1 MSNVKKKDTSH
12 YFCGNCGKRG
22 HVYRKCLAPITSLGV
37 IVYRWN
43 NEKKREY
50 LMIRRRDTLGFVE
63 FMRGKYNLSNC
74 PYIYELFGIMTENER
89 ERLIE
94 KEFDVLWNELW
105 MNKNTR
111 QYHNE
116 YENSKK
122 KFNQLK
128 EGFTYK
134 NNDNTEEYISLKK
147 VHDSHPIK
155 WYEPEWGFP
164 KGRRMLKETD
174 LQCAMREFREETGLE
189 DSDYTICEDLG
200 RIEETFYGTNN
211 IRYRHIYFIG
221 LWNID
226 SEKEVTVDQSNFS
239 QISEIGNIEWF
250 PFDEA
255 YKKIRSYNWEK
266 KRLLQN
272 LDYELTELEKEVENE
287 KQG

>member
-105 MNKNTR
+105 MNKNTK
-111 QYHNE
+111 QYRNE
-116 YENSKK
+116 YDTSKK
-122 KFNQLK
+122 KFNLLK
-128 EGFTYK
+128 NGIKIDGLELNFKTLNESIPLYW
-134 NNDNTEEYISLKK
+134 
-147 VHDSHPIK
+147 DS
-155 WYEPEWGFP
+155 PEWGFP
-164 KGRRMLKETD
+164 KGRRNMKEKD
-174 LQCAMREFREETGLE
+174 KDCAKREFNEETGIKENEYLLCDCDPFTE
-189 DSDYTICEDLG
+189 VFLG
-200 RIEETFYGTNN
+200 SNN
-211 IRYRHIYFIG
+211 IRYKHIYFLGKYTSDKQI
-221 LWNID
+221 L
-226 SEKEVTVDQSNFS
+226 VDKQNHQ
-239 QISEIGNIEWF
+239 QISEISNIDWFNIEKALDTIR
-250 PFDEA
+250 PYNVEKKNVI
-255 YKKIRSYNWEK
+255 KKIHEYILSN
-266 KRLLQN
+266 Q
-272 LDYELTELEKEVENE
+272 
-287 KQG
+287 